1 MKQFNIYKSTMKYL
15 TDKNLSLNAKG
26 FLTIILF
33 NDEIIGLDIRKE
45 MIIIGEL
52 PYSLHLGSNKNRKN
66 SVRSSAKN
74 NISGTTSMTN
84 NGIQNA
90 KTLSKCDK
98 HNYRKYD
105 NEQEQIVIVKGTSS
119 LYKDVENFYKTEF
132 EEARLEY
139 NNKQTRDDRKI
150 DDYFKKVSDNSKSDL
165 ACEIIIELGDKKF
178 WDTKDLNY
186 KYKMTNVYSKQVDDL
201 ELLMPNF
208 KVCSAIIHYDETS
221 PHMHIVGVTIKYN
234 CKTGMSKQVGKTDV
248 FTRTSLMQLQDKMR
262 TLCIEE
268 YNKEYNLDATLK
280 QKMKGRNR
288 DINVTDMTNYQE
300 TKELIEKHQK
310 EIDSIS
316 NNSLELKNDS
326 NNIKEEIDKLKKVPL
341 RDDLFII
348 SKEQKN
354 KLEDYIDKVDKTT
367 DEYRGVK
374 ELSANLNIITKQA
387 RQDSRRIK
395 NLKENNDALQLRVDS
410 LSEKVETQEN
420 QINKLRTDNFN
431 LKFQIQE
438 LIELFEKLINFLKRM
453 FHRKDKEDVYAEVI
467 SDMYDNKIIS
477 EKTFDRIIGCVNE
490 KDKQKDDFEL

>member
-1 MKQFNIYKSTMKYL
+1 
-15 TDKNLSLNAKG
+15 
-26 FLTIILF
+26 
-33 NDEIIGLDIRKE
+33 
-45 MIIIGEL
+45 MIIISEL

-74 NISGTTSMTN
+74 NLSGTTSMTN

-90 KTLSKCDK
+90 KILSKCDK

-132 EEARLEY
+132 EIARLEY
-139 NNKQTRDDRKI
+139 NNKQTREDRKI

-178 WDTKDLNY
+178 WDTKDLEY
-186 KYKMTNVYSKQVDDL
+186 KHKMTNVYSKQVDDL
-201 ELLMPNF
+201 ELLIPNF

-221 PHMHIVGVTIKYN
+221 PHMHIVGVPIKYN

-268 YNKEYNLDATLK
+268 YNKEYNQDATLK

-288 DINVTDMTNYQE
+288 DINVADMTNYRE
-300 TKELIEKHQK
+300 TKELIEKYQK

-316 NNSLELKNDS
+316 NNSLELKNNS
-326 NNIKEEIDKLKKVPL
+326 SNIKDEINKLKKVPL
-341 RDDLFII
+341 RDDLFFI
-348 SKEQKN
+348 SKEQKS

-367 DEYRGVK
+367 DKYRDVK

-395 NLKENNDALQLRVDS
+395 NLKESNDALQLRVDT
-410 LSEKVETQEN
+410 LSEKVDKQEK
-420 QINKLRTDNFN
+420 QIDEYRKDNFN
-431 LKFQIQE
+431 LKFQLQE
-438 LIELFEKLINFLKRM
+438 LQQLFEKLINFLKRM
-453 FHRKDKEDVYAEVI
+453 FHRKDKEDVYAEVVG
-467 SDMYDNKIIS
+467 DLYDNQIIS
-477 EKTFDRIIGCVNE
+477 EKTFDRITSWNNE
-490 KDKQKDDFEL
+490 KDKQKDDYEL

>member
-1 MKQFNIYKSTMKYL
+1 
-15 TDKNLSLNAKG
+15 
-26 FLTIILF
+26 
-33 NDEIIGLDIRKE
+33 
-45 MIIIGEL
+45 MIIISEL
-52 PYSLHLGSNKNRKN
+52 PYSLHLGSNKNKKN

-119 LYKDVENFYKTEF
+119 LYKDVEDFYKTEF

-139 NNKQTRDDRKI
+139 NNKQTREDRKI
-150 DDYFKKVSDNSKSDL
+150 DNYFKKVSDNSKSDL

-178 WDTKDLNY
+178 WDTKDFNY
-186 KYKMTNVYSKQVDDL
+186 KHKMTNVYSKQVDDL

-221 PHMHIVGVTIKYN
+221 PHMHIVGVPIKHN

-262 TLCIEE
+262 ILCIEE

-288 DINVTDMTNYQE
+288 DINVADMTNYQE

-316 NNSLELKNDS
+316 NNSLELKTDS

-354 KLEDYIDKVDKTT
+354 KLEYYIDKVDKTT
-367 DEYRGVK
+367 DEYRDVK

-395 NLKENNDALQLRVDS
+395 NLKESNDALQLRVDS
-410 LSEKVETQEN
+410 LSEKLETQEN
-420 QINKLRTDNFN
+420 QINEYRKDNFN
-431 LKFQIQE
+431 LKYQIQE
-438 LIELFEKLINFLKRM
+438 LQQLFEKLINFLKRM
-453 FHRKDKEDVYAEVI
+453 FHRKDKEDVYAEVVG
-467 SDMYDNKIIS
+467 DLYDNKIIS
-477 EKTFDRIIGCVNE
+477 EKTFDKITGWDYEKGKE
-490 KDKQKDDFEL
+490 KDDYER

>member
-1 MKQFNIYKSTMKYL
+1 
-15 TDKNLSLNAKG
+15 
-26 FLTIILF
+26 
-33 NDEIIGLDIRKE
+33 

-367 DEYRGVK
+367 DEYRDVK

-395 NLKENNDALQLRVDS
+395 NSKENNDALQLRVDS

>member
-1 MKQFNIYKSTMKYL
+1 
-15 TDKNLSLNAKG
+15 
-26 FLTIILF
+26 
-33 NDEIIGLDIRKE
+33 
-45 MIIIGEL
+45 MIIISEL

-105 NEQEQIVIVKGTSS
+105 NEQEQIVLVKVTSS

-139 NNKQTRDDRKI
+139 NNKQTRQDRKI

-178 WDTKDLNY
+178 WDTKDLDY
-186 KYKMTNVYSKQVDDL
+186 KHKMTNVYSKQVDDL

-221 PHMHIVGVTIKYN
+221 PHMHIVGVPIKYN
-234 CKTGMSKQVGKTDV
+234 CKTGMIKQVGKTDV

-280 QKMKGRNR
+280 KKMKGRNR
-288 DINVTDMTNYQE
+288 DINVADMTNYQE

-310 EIDSIS
+310 EIDLIS
-316 NNSLELKNDS
+316 NNSLELKS
-326 NNIKEEIDKLKKVPL
+326 NSINIKEEINKLKKVPL
-341 RDDLFII
+341 RDDLFVI

-367 DEYRGVK
+367 DEYRDVK

-395 NLKENNDALQLRVDS
+395 NLKESNDALQLRVDS
-410 LSEKVETQEN
+410 LSEKVETQEK
-420 QINKLRTDNFN
+420 QIDEYRKDNFN
-431 LKFQIQE
+431 LKYELQE
-438 LIELFEKLINFLKRM
+438 LKHLFEKLVNFLKRM
-453 FHRKDKEDVYAEVI
+453 FHRKDKEDVYSEVI
-467 SDMYDNKIIS
+467 SDMYNHQIMS
-477 EKTFDRIIGCVNE
+477 EKTFDRITGWDDIKDKE
-490 KDKQKDDFEL
+490 KDDYEI

>member
-1 MKQFNIYKSTMKYL
+1 
-15 TDKNLSLNAKG
+15 
-26 FLTIILF
+26 
-33 NDEIIGLDIRKE
+33 
-45 MIIIGEL
+45 MIIISEL

-105 NEQEQIVIVKGTSS
+105 NGQEQIVIVKGTSS

-139 NNKQTRDDRKI
+139 NNKQTREDRKI

-186 KYKMTNVYSKQVDDL
+186 KHKMTNVYSKQVDDL

-221 PHMHIVGVTIKYN
+221 PHMHIVGVPIKYN

-288 DINVTDMTNYQE
+288 DINVADMTNYQE

-316 NNSLELKNDS
+316 NNSLELKTNS
-326 NNIKEEIDKLKKVPL
+326 NNIKEEINKLKKVPF
-341 RDDLFII
+341 RDDLFFILCC
-348 SKEQKN
+348 EF
-354 KLEDYIDKVDKTT
+354 LCFFVFCHVAYIDSSISTCHF
-367 DEYRGVK
+367 
-374 ELSANLNIITKQA
+374 
-387 RQDSRRIK
+387 
-395 NLKENNDALQLRVDS
+395 S
-410 LSEKVETQEN
+410 L
-420 QINKLRTDNFN
+420 
-431 LKFQIQE
+431 
-438 LIELFEKLINFLKRM
+438 
-453 FHRKDKEDVYAEVI
+453 
-467 SDMYDNKIIS
+467 
-477 EKTFDRIIGCVNE
+477 
-490 KDKQKDDFEL
+490 